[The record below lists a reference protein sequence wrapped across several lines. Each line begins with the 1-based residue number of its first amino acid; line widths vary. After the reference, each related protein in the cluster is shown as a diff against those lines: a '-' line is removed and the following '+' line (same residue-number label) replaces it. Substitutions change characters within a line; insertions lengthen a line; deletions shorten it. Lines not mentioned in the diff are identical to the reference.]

1 MQWNNAVC
9 AAMALLALGSV
20 VRADDET
27 PKRSFFQVGVS
38 RIVDTDFRDHI
49 SDVGFTLG
57 AGYVLANPLLVK
69 QQGVRESVDVD
80 YNRSSGNGSRL
91 TTLGVTYAVRVP
103 FTPGGAA
110 INQPYYGAGLGVFR
124 PELKYP
130 AVDGEGG
137 YPAGTSRK
145 THVGGKVI
153 VGVNLQSNTFAELA
167 WVISGGVDDP
177 STKSDTLNFAVGI
190 RY

>member
-9 AAMALLALGSV
+9 AATALLALGSV
-20 VRADDET
+20 ARADDET

-49 SDVGFTLG
+49 SDAGFTLG
-57 AGYVLANPLLVK
+57 AGYLFANPLLVK
-69 QQGVRESVDVD
+69 QPGVRESVDVD
-80 YNRSSGNGSRL
+80 YIHSAGNGSRL
-91 TTLGVTYAVRVP
+91 TTLGLTYAVRVP
-103 FTPGGAA
+103 FTPGGTG
-110 INQPYYGAGLGVFR
+110 NQPYYGAGLGVFR

-130 AVDGEGG
+130 AVEGEGG

-145 THVGGKVI
+145 THFGGKLL
-153 VGVNLQSNTFAELA
+153 VGVNLPSNTFAELA

-177 STKSDTLNFAVGI
+177 STKSDTLNLAVGI